1 MIAVLISLAVERTP
15 FNFGAGIL
23 GIRYGSSSA
32 EALLPKFRDCG
43 GNDEVG
49 RNLDTASNGLAI
61 VDERPLIGVSD
72 AGRPSGALLARRNR
86 GGICTAIG
94 SSIANIDLLLNYW
107 RSWNYAGGYL
117 SVKNKDTENLRC
129 WVRIGVIIFCCR

>member
-1 MIAVLISLAVERTP
+1 MIAVLISLAVERAP

-32 EALLPKFRDCG
+32 ETLLPKFRDCG

-72 AGRPSGALLARRNR
+72 ACIPSGALFARGN
-86 GGICTAIG
+86 
-94 SSIANIDLLLNYW
+94 
-107 RSWNYAGGYL
+107 
-117 SVKNKDTENLRC
+117 
-129 WVRIGVIIFCCR
+129 